1 MNPQVFKVYS
11 SKCSKFQSS
20 TQYQI
25 VFVYSMFL
33 YMVDYWVYRYTVLQH
48 ATLIIWGDMIFDMD
62 EVQPQL
68 LSMSEMAE
76 LSACRW

>member
-33 YMVDYWVYRYTVLQH
+33 YMVDYWVCHITTCY
-48 ATLIIWGDMIFDMD
+48 IDMIFDMD